1 MSDTRRP
8 RILVVD
14 DEERVRSLLC
24 DLLTAWGCQAVEASS
39 SDKALALF
47 EEGDYDLVLTDFQM
61 PGRSGLE
68 LIRDIRSRDAA
79 IGVIMFT
86 ASSDDLAADSQQ
98 LEFALL
104 RKPVQLDG
112 LKSAVGQALKGS
124 LRGTSLALL

>member
-1 MSDTRRP
+1 MSDTRMP

-39 SDKALALF
+39 GDKALALF
-47 EEGDYDLVLTDFQM
+47 EEGDYDLVLTDFLM

-86 ASSDDLAADSQQ
+86 ASSDDLDADSQQ
-98 LEFALL
+98 LEFSLL
-104 RKPVQLDG
+104 RKPVQLDV
-112 LKSAVGQALKGS
+112 LRSAVAQALKGG
-124 LRGTSLALL
+124 LRGTSLALP